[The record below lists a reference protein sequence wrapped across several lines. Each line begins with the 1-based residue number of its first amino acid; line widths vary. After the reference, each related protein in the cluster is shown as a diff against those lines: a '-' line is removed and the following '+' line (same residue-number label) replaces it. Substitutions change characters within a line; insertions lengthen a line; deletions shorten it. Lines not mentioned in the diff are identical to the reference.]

1 MLSYRH
7 AFHAGNH
14 ADVLKHVVLL
24 AILHRLVQKDKPLRY
39 VETHAGAGGY
49 DLHGREAE
57 RHREHAG
64 GIGRIFTARDAPP
77 AVSRLLELARRY
89 NGDGPLRRYPG
100 SPWLARA
107 ALRPDDDLYLCEL
120 HKAEHAALARGCRGD
135 RRVTVLHADGFEG
148 AVGLVPPP
156 SRRAL
161 VFVDPSYET
170 KDEEAR
176 VIDLLAKLA
185 RRFATGVYAVWYP
198 LLERRR
204 PDAFERKLRAA
215 GLPPLDVYAL
225 RVAPEARG
233 MTGSAM
239 LVANAPW
246 KVADEM
252 REALP
257 WLAHALGGDRASHRV
272 ATAFP
277 PLSSP
282 PAERRHRT

>member
-24 AILHRLVQKDKPLRY
+24 ALLHRLVQKEKPLRY

-49 DLHGREAE
+49 DLRAPEAE
-57 RHREHAG
+57 RHREYAG
-64 GIGRIFTARDAPP
+64 GIGRIFTAREAPA
-77 AVSRLLELARRY
+77 AVGRLLDLVRRY
-89 NGDGPLRRYPG
+89 NGDGPLRHYPG
-100 SPWLARA
+100 SPWLARE
-107 ALRPDDDLYLCEL
+107 ALRPDDDVYLYEL

-135 RRVTVLHADGFEG
+135 RRVHVLHADGFEG

-170 KDEEAR
+170 RDEEAR

-198 LLERRR
+198 LLARRR
-204 PDAFERKLRAA
+204 PDALEHAARAA
-215 GLPPLDVYAL
+215 GFAPLDVYAL
-225 RVAPEARG
+225 QVHPGARG

-239 LVANAPW
+239 LVVNTPW
-246 KVADEM
+246 KVAEEM
-252 REALP
+252 RAALP
-257 WLAHALGGDRASHRV
+257 WLARELGGDGGSYRLTTADASR
-272 ATAFP
+272 
-277 PLSSP
+277 
-282 PAERRHRT
+282 